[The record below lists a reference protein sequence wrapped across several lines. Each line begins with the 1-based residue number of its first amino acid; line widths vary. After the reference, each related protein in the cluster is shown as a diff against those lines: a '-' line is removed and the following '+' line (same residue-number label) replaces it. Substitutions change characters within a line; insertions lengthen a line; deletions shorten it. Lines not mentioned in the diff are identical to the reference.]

1 MVQRQSELDGL
12 GMCTT
17 CNVNLVLKAQDDRA
31 CLGFTPVDVVC
42 PECGIRAGHYLK
54 KKEKKND

>member
-1 MVQRQSELDGL
+1 
-12 GMCTT
+12 MCTT